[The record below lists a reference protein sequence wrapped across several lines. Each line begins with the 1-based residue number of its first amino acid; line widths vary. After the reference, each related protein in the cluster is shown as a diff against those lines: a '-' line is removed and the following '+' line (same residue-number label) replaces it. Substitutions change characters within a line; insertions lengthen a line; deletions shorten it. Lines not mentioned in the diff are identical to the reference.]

1 MDPISGCLMV
11 LSAVKQGVAM
21 YKEFKSTGK
30 EAMGVMNEISSGLG
44 SFFEHQEK
52 AIADI
57 KEKEINPP
65 KGKSL
70 QAQAIENIMAR
81 KQIQQAEYDLKQSL
95 IYDTP
100 AELGDMWNQ
109 FQAEREKLIKD
120 KAKFELAQKKRMNE
134 RQENLRRQRMIS
146 ISSLLFVLPSW
157 FFLLPALD

>member
-1 MDPISGCLMV
+1 
-11 LSAVKQGVAM
+11 M

>member
-1 MDPISGCLMV
+1 MV

>member
-1 MDPISGCLMV
+1 MV

-57 KEKEINPP
+57 KEKEVNPP

-120 KAKFELAQKKRMNE
+120 KAKFELAQKKRMSE
-134 RQENLRRQRMIS
+134 KHEKLRKQRMNS

>member
-1 MDPISGCLMV
+1 MV

-52 AIADI
+52 AISDI

-109 FQAEREKLIKD
+109 FQDEREKLIKD

-134 RQENLRRQRMIS
+134 RLKKNKGIWMFCTTELLLQPRSLRYC
-146 ISSLLFVLPSW
+146 
-157 FFLLPALD
+157 

>member
-1 MDPISGCLMV
+1 MV

-57 KEKEINPP
+57 KEKEVNPP

-120 KAKFELAQKKRMNE
+120 KAKFELAQKKRMSEKHE
-134 RQENLRRQRMIS
+134 RLRKQRMNS

>member
-1 MDPISGCLMV
+1 MV

-57 KEKEINPP
+57 KEKEVNPP

-120 KAKFELAQKKRMNE
+120 KAKFELAQKKRMRE
-134 RQENLRRQRMIS
+134 KHEKLKKQRMNS

>member
-1 MDPISGCLMV
+1 VDPISGCLMV

-57 KEKEINPP
+57 KEKEVNPP

-120 KAKFELAQKKRMNE
+120 KAKFELSQKKRMSE
-134 RQENLRRQRMIS
+134 KQEKLRKQRMNL

>member
-1 MDPISGCLMV
+1 
-11 LSAVKQGVAM
+11 M

-57 KEKEINPP
+57 KEKEVNPP

-120 KAKFELAQKKRMNE
+120 KAKFELAQKKRMSEKHE
-134 RQENLRRQRMIS
+134 RLRKQRMNS

>member
-1 MDPISGCLMV
+1 
-11 LSAVKQGVAM
+11 
-21 YKEFKSTGK
+21 
-30 EAMGVMNEISSGLG
+30 MGVMNEISSGLG

-57 KEKEINPP
+57 KEKEVNPP

-120 KAKFELAQKKRMNE
+120 KAKFELAQKKRMSE
-134 RQENLRRQRMIS
+134 KQEKLRKQRMNS

>member
-1 MDPISGCLMV
+1 MV

-52 AIADI
+52 AISDI

-120 KAKFELAQKKRMNE
+120 KANFELAQKKRMKE
-134 RQENLRRQRMIS
+134 RQENLRKQRMIS

>member
-1 MDPISGCLMV
+1 
-11 LSAVKQGVAM
+11 M

-134 RQENLRRQRMIS
+134 RQENLRKQRMIS

>member
-1 MDPISGCLMV
+1 
-11 LSAVKQGVAM
+11 M

-57 KEKEINPP
+57 KEKEVNPP

-120 KAKFELAQKKRMNE
+120 KAKFELAQKKRMSE
-134 RQENLRRQRMIS
+134 KHEKLRKQRMNS

>member
-1 MDPISGCLMV
+1 MV

-81 KQIQQAEYDLKQSL
+81 KRIQQAEYDLKQCL

-134 RQENLRRQRMIS
+134 RQENLRKQRMIS
-146 ISSLLFVLPSW
+146 ISNLLFVLPSW

>member
-1 MDPISGCLMV
+1 MV

-134 RQENLRRQRMIS
+134 RQENLRKQRMIS
-146 ISSLLFVLPSW
+146 ISNLLFVLPSW

>member
-1 MDPISGCLMV
+1 MV

-134 RQENLRRQRMIS
+134 RQENLRKQRMIS